1 MMNQEADGMVI
12 NMTWKNIL
20 KISTEEAI
28 SDAERFAG
36 DEVKEGEREQVL
48 DVWRKMGL
56 DFTDAETL
64 LGNPSILM
72 WPKGGEPEG
81 MFNRHFNFLEAEEFP
96 RKGEFLVTVPNI
108 ESIPNPRGKDM
119 LESKI
124 KYDRSFVKTPN
135 DAKKVGELYLKRYK
149 KAVETYEG

>member
-1 MMNQEADGMVI
+1 MSWQD
-12 NMTWKNIL
+12 IL

-48 DVWRKMGL
+48 DVWRKMDF
-56 DFTDAETL
+56 DFTEVTNE
-64 LGNPSILM
+64 GGEPSILM

-81 MFNRHFNFLEAEEFP
+81 MFNRFFDFLEAETEKDGFYAI
-96 RKGEFLVTVPNI
+96 VPNI
-108 ESIPNPRGKDM
+108 ESIPNSIHSSKEDM

-124 KYDRSFVKTPN
+124 ERDGFVVKTPN
-135 DAKKVGELYLKRYK
+135 DAKRVGELYLKRYK
-149 KAVETYEG
+149 KAVETYQG